1 MASEPSAA
9 VDCAHPVGEW
19 ENEFGSVLEIQ
30 AVDSSTGS
38 LTGRYMLAAAPGQWF
53 PAHGWVNSGTGSKH
67 TVPKVI
73 SFAVHW
79 GSAGSITSWIGSCD
93 DKSGKPRISTILHI
107 ARPSSPNPWDHIAAG
122 AETFS
127 PK

>member
-73 SFAVHW
+73 SFAVHPHRT
-79 GSAGSITSWIGSCD
+79 GLPLAA
-93 DKSGKPRISTILHI
+93 ILHTETGHES
-107 ARPSSPNPWDHIAAG
+107 PSSFP
-122 AETFS
+122 
-127 PK
+127 